1 MATKSRNDLV
11 YQALANLGVLAAGQ
25 TPSRE
30 DYDTVDG
37 HIDQALAS
45 LDARDIL
52 TVDDDNAIPAEW
64 FSALSVIIADDASME
79 FGLAGVPA
87 SSSSKDPVGDAE
99 NDLRLMVRGKP
110 TGEVQ
115 RTEYY

>member
-25 TPSRE
+25 TPSSE

-37 HIDQALAS
+37 YVDPALAS
-45 LDARDIL
+45 LDARDII

-64 FSALSVIIADDASME
+64 FFALSVVVANYAAMA
-79 FGLAGVPA
+79 FGLSGVPA
-87 SSSSKDPVGDAE
+87 SSSSKTPAIDAE

-110 TGEVQ
+110 TGEPQ
-115 RTEYY
+115 RAEYF